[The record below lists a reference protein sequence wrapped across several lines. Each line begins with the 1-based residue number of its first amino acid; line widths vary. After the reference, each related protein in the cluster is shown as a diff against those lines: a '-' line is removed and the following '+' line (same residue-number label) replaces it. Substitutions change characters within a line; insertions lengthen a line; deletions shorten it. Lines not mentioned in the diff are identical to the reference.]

1 LNRIRNTLLDRI
13 FTDALDLTGKER
25 DEFIRDRCRDDPE
38 LEQQVRSL
46 MQASEASEDAMAQR
60 FGDIRERLWQSVLT
74 EEENSEEDLS
84 GQRVNAWRLK
94 KRIARGGLATVY
106 LAKRDDGA
114 FDQTVAFKVLRRGL
128 DTDDVVARF
137 RAERQILSALDHPS
151 IARIFDGGAL
161 DDGRPY
167 LVLEYVD
174 GLPITSHC
182 ERYGVNIHGRVALLI
197 EVLRALHHAHQHLV
211 VHRDVKPSNVLVSAE
226 GQVALLDFGIAKL
239 LDPLAMPGASTMTRT
254 GVSLLTPGYG
264 SPEQRAGE
272 TVTTASDIYQVGL
285 VMYELLSGQRPFEK
299 PRKTGDADPVEPSH
313 FLRGTPEYA
322 DVQGDL
328 DAIARRAMHTDR
340 TQRYASADEM
350 STDLRRYLDGLPV
363 IARPDTLR
371 YRLTKLTKR
380 KPWLLPAVTV
390 TVLAVAL
397 YVATLTAYSKRIA
410 HEERL
415 AAAAQQ
421 FMVDLFRSPDPYAP
435 ADAERGREITV
446 VEALAIGE
454 RRVRTELDDQPEL
467 KASLLASISDV
478 YASLDQNQEAILL
491 REEALALERDIY
503 GARSEQVADSL
514 RLLGDKYTAIGE
526 NERAASAFD
535 EQLAIA
541 REVYSADAPELAA
554 AEIAAAIHAANQ
566 GNVAASRGLL
576 QQAVAKLRK
585 APHHDPQTLINA
597 LIASAEQ
604 HGMEEADAAF
614 AAVAEAGNIADSVF
628 GTASLQAALVR
639 VRLASTMTMFGDY
652 ERSEQNFLEAI
663 PVLEARLGKDH
674 GSTLSALNNLGY
686 LYHRRKDQVMAE
698 QIHAELLER
707 QIAKRGPVHRAVADV
722 YQNLAGAI
730 THLGRYDES
739 IPLHQQAYEIYKSV
753 LNEDN
758 YMIAFP
764 LLSIA
769 YAELQRNN
777 AAAAERAA
785 REALSRFEA
794 TVSGTF
800 LEGVA
805 RCLVGLSLEQQG
817 RTAEGGAM
825 VSSSHELMKTGSIP
839 DPYPALCRFPAS
851 QESAR

>member
-1 LNRIRNTLLDRI
+1 LNRIRNSLLDRI
-13 FTDALDLTGKER
+13 FTDALDLTGEAR

-38 LEQQVRSL
+38 LEQQIISL
-46 MQASEASEDAMAQR
+46 LHASEASDDALAR
-60 FGDIRERLWQSVLT
+60 SFGDIRERLWQSVLT
-74 EEENSEEDLS
+74 EEERSEEDLS
-84 GQRVNAWRLK
+84 GQRVNAWRLE

-128 DTDDVVARF
+128 DTDDLIARF

-182 ERYGVNIHGRVALLI
+182 ERYGVDVRGRVALLI

-226 GQVALLDFGIAKL
+226 GHVALLDFGIAKL
-239 LDPLAMPGASTMTRT
+239 LDPLALPGASTMTRT

-299 PRKTGDADPVEPSH
+299 PGTTGDADPVEPSH

-328 DAIARRAMHTDR
+328 DAITRRAMRTDP
-340 TQRYASADEM
+340 TERYASADEM

-390 TVLAVAL
+390 AVLAVAL

-435 ADAERGREITV
+435 ADAERGRDITV
-446 VEALAIGE
+446 IEALDIGQQ
-454 RRVRTELDDQPEL
+454 RIRTELDDQPEL

-478 YASLDQNQEAILL
+478 YGSLDQNREAIEL
-491 REEALALERDIY
+491 REEALALEREIY
-503 GARSEQVADSL
+503 GDRSEQVVASL
-514 RLLGDKYTAIGE
+514 RLLGNKYAAIGE
-526 NERAASAFD
+526 IESADSSFD

-541 REVYSADAPELAA
+541 RELYSADAPELAT
-554 AEIAAAIHAANQ
+554 AEVASAINARNKGDVLQ
-566 GNVAASRGLL
+566 SSSLL
-576 QQAVAKLRK
+576 QQAIDKLRK
-585 APHHDPQTLINA
+585 APRSDPQTLIDA
-597 LIASAEQ
+597 LIASVEQ
-604 HGMEEADAAF
+604 HGMEDADAVF
-614 AAVAEAGNIADSVF
+614 AAIAEARSVADSVF
-628 GTASLQAALVR
+628 GTESLQAALVR
-639 VRLASTMTMFGDY
+639 IRLASTMSMFGDY
-652 ERSEQNFLEAI
+652 AGSERNFRDAI
-663 PVLEARLGKDH
+663 PVLESRLGEDH
-674 GSTLSALNNLGY
+674 SSTLSALNNLGF
-686 LYHRRKDQVMAE
+686 LYHRRHDQAMAE
-698 QIHAELLER
+698 QIHAELLNR
-707 QIAKRGPVHRAVADV
+707 QIAKRGPVHREVANS
-722 YQNLAGAI
+722 YQNLASAI

-739 IPLHQQAYEIYKSV
+739 IPLHQEAYRIYKDV
-753 LNEDN
+753 LNDDN

-777 AAAAERAA
+777 AGAAEQAA
-785 REALSRFEA
+785 REALGRFEA
-794 TVSGTF
+794 TVGGSY

-817 RTAEGGAM
+817 RTAEGGEM
-825 VSSSHELMKTGSIP
+825 VRASHTLMKSGSVP
-839 DPYPALCRFPAS
+839 DPYPALCRLPDG
-851 QESAR
+851 